1 MENALSKV
9 KDEKGMKRVA
19 KFLKEETCPECDGSR
34 LSDRARAPKLRG
46 ISLDEACR
54 MTLGELVEWVAGVPE
69 SLPDHDTR
77 SLFPDL
83 SDP

>member
-1 MENALSKV
+1 ME
-9 KDEKGMKRVA
+9 
-19 KFLKEETCPECDGSR
+19 KFLKEETCPECGGSR

-69 SLPDHDTR
+69 YSAGGDASHGRAYL
-77 SLFPDL
+77 
-83 SDP
+83 